1 MRQRECLAFG
11 VMVLIFCLLSLL
23 FIRDAQAA
31 DESLTLE
38 TYYPAPYGAYAEL
51 TTTGNT
57 SLATDTS
64 GSVGIGTTSPQA
76 KLDVDGGI
84 KVGNDTDDCKP
95 QKAGTM
101 RYDSDSGSVQYCNGE
116 SWQTPTG
123 GGGVY
128 VGATP
133 DTYNGAGVGGYSG
146 GDAKCVAEY
155 TGSRMCVS
163 SDFANGRPGAVSGW
177 YNTFEAGCFETSAA
191 LRASVVG
198 KAIAD
203 PGPARLAASG
213 WGIRL
218 GPWSIRTSPWAVD
231 CCNATKAILCCK

>member
-1 MRQRECLAFG
+1 MKYL
-11 VMVLIFCLLSLL
+11 LL
-23 FIRDAQAA
+23 FFSFALSARCFAQNTTETIEIA
-31 DESLTLE
+31 

-57 SLATDTS
+57 SLATDT

-177 YNTFEAGCFETSAA
+177 YNTFEAGCFETSGGTSCIGGWESDC
-191 LRASVVG
+191 RSWTSEVG
-198 KAIAD
+198 SEWLGGYA
-203 PGPARLAASG
+203 
-213 WGIRL
+213 WGL
-218 GPWSIRTSPWAVD
+218 GPFGRYHGLWTR
-231 CCNATKAILCCK
+231 CNATKAILCCK

>member
-57 SLATDTS
+57 SLATDT

-84 KVGNDTDDCKP
+84 KVGNDTNCNP

-101 RYDSDSGSVQYCNGE
+101 MYNSGSVQYCNG
-116 SWQTPTG
+116 SGWQTMG
-123 GGGVY
+123 GGISYTYYCFSSNIYG
-128 VGATP
+128 TP
-133 DTYNGAGVGGYSG
+133 VCTNAGGTQGYCPSGYTQKLSLGSWGTCPYSDNSCTAGPSFLLPPGGSCGCISGTY
-146 GDAKCVAEY
+146 
-155 TGSRMCVS
+155 
-163 SDFANGRPGAVSGW
+163 
-177 YNTFEAGCFETSAA
+177 
-191 LRASVVG
+191 VVG
-198 KAIAD
+198 
-203 PGPARLAASG
+203 
-213 WGIRL
+213 
-218 GPWSIRTSPWAVD
+218 
-231 CCNATKAILCCK
+231 NAYVCSQ